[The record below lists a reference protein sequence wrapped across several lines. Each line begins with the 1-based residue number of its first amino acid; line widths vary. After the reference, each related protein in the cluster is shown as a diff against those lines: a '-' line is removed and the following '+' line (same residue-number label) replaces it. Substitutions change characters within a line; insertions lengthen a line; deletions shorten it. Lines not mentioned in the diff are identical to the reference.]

1 MARFILGKALYLVA
15 VYLMASAALFL
26 AMKAIP
32 EDPIELKFEKFP
44 DPEQIAAER
53 ARMGLDRSW
62 AYQYG
67 LFHKKF
73 LSGDWERSLQTGRL
87 ATDDVKLF
95 FPATV
100 ELSLIAMF
108 LGVFFGSSA
117 ALYARVSPG
126 RFNKTIAMSFG
137 TIGLTVPIFWIG
149 LVALVVGSLLL
160 GAFPLGGRFDI
171 AAIPPAD
178 RTGFLLIDS
187 LLALDFS
194 SFGMALHHLALPAMC
209 LAVYP
214 AASVS
219 SVLFARLNEPS
230 VNALYTALKARGFG
244 RMRIVFRHL
253 LRVAGAPVV
262 TVVGTTFGALL
273 GGAFLTETVFTWP
286 GIGRYVVT
294 AIIDRDLFVAQY
306 LLLML
311 IMLVFLVAFLSDV
324 LARWL
329 DVVGESQHEGGSG

>member
-1 MARFILGKALYLVA
+1 
-15 VYLMASAALFL
+15 MASGTLFL

-44 DPEQIAAER
+44 DPEQIALER
-53 ARMGLDRSW
+53 ERMGLNRSW
-62 AYQYG
+62 LYQYG
-67 LFHKKF
+67 LFHRKF
-73 LSGDWERSLQTGRL
+73 LTGDWERSLQTGRL

-100 ELSLIAMF
+100 ELSLIAMAI
-108 LGVFFGSSA
+108 GVLFGSSA
-117 ALYARVSPG
+117 ALFARVSPN
-126 RFNKTIAMSFG
+126 RWSQSIAMSFG

-149 LVALVVGSLLL
+149 LLALVVGSLWL
-160 GAFPLGGRFDI
+160 GIFPLGGRFDL
-171 AAIPPAD
+171 AAIPPPE

-187 LLALDFS
+187 LLALDGRDL
-194 SFGMALHHLALPAMC
+194 GMTIRYLTLPALC
-209 LAVYP
+209 LAVFP
-214 AASVS
+214 AANVS
-219 SVLFARLNEPS
+219 SVLYARLNEPQ

-244 RMRIVFRHL
+244 PIRIVFKHL

-262 TVVGTTFGALL
+262 TVIGTSFGALL
-273 GGAFLTETVFTWP
+273 GGAFLTETVFSWP

-311 IMLVFLVAFLSDV
+311 IMLVFGVAFLSDII
-324 LARWL
+324 ARWL
-329 DVVGESQHEGGSG
+329 DVVSESKEGGKG

>member
-1 MARFILGKALYLVA
+1 MFKFVLGKLLYLVFVYA
-15 VYLMASAALFL
+15 VASGALFL

-44 DPEQIAAER
+44 DPEQIALER
-53 ARMGLDRSW
+53 QRMGLDRSW
-62 AYQYG
+62 VYQYA

-87 ATDDVKLF
+87 ALEDVRLY

-100 ELSLIAMF
+100 ELSVVALV
-108 LGVFFGSSA
+108 LGVFLGACAGLF
-117 ALYARVSPG
+117 ARVSEG
-126 RFNKTIAMSFG
+126 RLSKAVAMSFG

-149 LVALVVGSLLL
+149 LLALVIGSLWL
-160 GAFPLGGRFDI
+160 GAFPLGGRMDV
-171 AAIPPAD
+171 ASIPPPS
-178 RTGFLLIDS
+178 RTGLLLIDS
-187 LLALDFS
+187 LLALDGRAF
-194 SFGMALHHLALPAMC
+194 ADAVHYLILPALC
-209 LAVYP
+209 LSVYP
-214 AASVS
+214 AANVS
-219 SVLFARLNEPS
+219 SVLFARLNEPP
-230 VNALYTALKARGFG
+230 VNALFTALKARGFG
-244 RMRIVFRHL
+244 MGRIVFRHL

-262 TVVGTTFGALL
+262 TVIGTTFGALL
-273 GGAFLTETVFTWP
+273 GGAFLTETVFSWP

-324 LARWL
+324 AARWL
-329 DVVGESQHEGGSG
+329 DVTGGSDGKGEAK